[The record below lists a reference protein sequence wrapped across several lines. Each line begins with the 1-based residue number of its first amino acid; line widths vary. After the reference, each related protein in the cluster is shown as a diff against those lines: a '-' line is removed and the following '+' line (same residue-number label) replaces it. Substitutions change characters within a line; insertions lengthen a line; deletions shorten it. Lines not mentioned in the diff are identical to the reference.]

1 MTTGLST
8 LIIRTRKSAIPAT
21 CASCRARGIFTEKF
35 ARHALDCHTRPG
47 SRPRASPMT
56 GSSRYPVRCGISIDH
71 RRSRVLDHPLSRM
84 MTAMIMSRRHQG
96 TPMQTP
102 REILADLWTS
112 AGGDASALDAVTLT
126 GEEPQL
132 PSSFRVA
139 VAAQASIAAAG
150 LAAAQI
156 WKLRSGRS
164 QDVAVDM
171 RHAVVECRSERY
183 LRGAGKPP
191 SPAGDAIAGVYK
203 TRDQRFV
210 RLHTNFPHHRD
221 AVCKVLNCKPERE
234 DVQAALMQWDGEA
247 FETAAH
253 AGGCV
258 VAMMRSHD
266 EWSALPH
273 AKALAALPPVSI
285 AKIREAAP
293 HPRPAGARPPA
304 GLPVLDLSRV
314 IAGPVAGRTLAVHG
328 ADVLLISGRD
338 LPFIPWLTIDN
349 GRGKLTCFVELKS
362 EQGRGVLR
370 ELLAQADIFSQGYR
384 PCSIAALGFS
394 PEEAAKINP
403 GIAYVSLSAYGHA
416 GPWAERRG
424 FDSLVQTATGFNHAE
439 GQAAGVEGPQELPVQ
454 MLDHATG
461 YLMAFGAV
469 MAKARQSREGGS
481 WHVRVSL
488 AQTGRWLWNLGR
500 VADGFKTEDLKGDA
514 VRTFLEEVPS
524 GFGALRSVTHAALLS
539 KTPAF
544 WARPAMPLG
553 SHPAEWPMRS

>member
-1 MTTGLST
+1 MTTEQVQ
-8 LIIRTRKSAIPAT
+8 
-21 CASCRARGIFTEKF
+21 GI
-35 ARHALDCHTRPG
+35 
-47 SRPRASPMT
+47 
-56 GSSRYPVRCGISIDH
+56 
-71 RRSRVLDHPLSRM
+71 
-84 MTAMIMSRRHQG
+84 
-96 TPMQTP
+96 PMQTP
-102 REILADLWTS
+102 REILADLWTL
-112 AGGDASALDAVTLT
+112 AGGDLSALDAVALT

-139 VAAQASIAAAG
+139 AAAQASIAAAG

-156 WKLRSGRS
+156 WRLRSGQN

-183 LRGAGKPP
+183 LRVDGKPP
-191 SPAGDAIAGVYK
+191 GPTWDAIAGIYK

-210 RLHTNFPHHRD
+210 RLHTNFRHHRE
-221 AVCKVLNCKPERE
+221 AVCKVLDCKPERD

-247 FETAAH
+247 FETAAY

-258 VAMMRSHD
+258 VALMRSHE

-273 AKALAALPPVSI
+273 AKALAELPLISI
-285 AKIREAAP
+285 EKIGEAAP
-293 HPRPAGARPPA
+293 KPWPKGDRPLAGVR
-304 GLPVLDLSRV
+304 VLDLSRV

-328 ADVLLISGRD
+328 ADVLLVSGPD
-338 LPFIPWLTIDN
+338 LPAIPWLTIDT
-349 GRGKLTCFVELKS
+349 GRGKLTSFIELRN
-362 EQGRGVLR
+362 EQGQDMLR
-370 ELLAQADIFSQGYR
+370 ALLANADIFSQGYR
-384 PCSIAALGFS
+384 PRALANLGFS
-394 PEEAAKINP
+394 PQDAARISP
-403 GIAYVSLSAYGHA
+403 GIVYASLSAYGHA

-424 FDSLVQTATGFNHAE
+424 FDSLVQTATGFKHAE
-439 GQAAGVEGPQELPVQ
+439 GVAAGVGGPKELPAQ

-461 YLMAFGAV
+461 YFMAFGAM

-500 VADGFKTEDLKGDA
+500 VADGFRTEDLKSDS
-514 VRTFLEEVPS
+514 VKPLIEEVSS
-524 GFGALRSVTHAALLS
+524 GFGPLRSVVHSAALS

-553 SHPAEWPMRS
+553 SHPPQWPARG